1 LKGIW
6 IFQDE
11 LQKSHRR
18 EYFDKSRGYITRQ
31 ERDAEIAENRAS
43 RRHHPYGRQQ
53 QQQLPH
59 MQQHQLHI
67 QDSFPLQA
75 GLRIRIHFIRIRI
88 QHFRLNIDPDQ
99 DSIRIWIQFGSMAL
113 KIEGKKL
120 QLKKLKNTFYLSLG
134 LRKERPSYRRC
145 VQISKEAIQHFK
157 T

>member
-31 ERDAEIAENRAS
+31 ERDAEIAENRAN

-59 MQQHQLHI
+59 MQQQQMQQHQLHI

-75 GLRIRIHFIRIRI
+75 GLRIRIHFFRIRIQI
-88 QHFRLNIDPDQ
+88 QHFRLNTDPDP
-99 DSIRIWIQFGSMAL
+99 
-113 KIEGKKL
+113 
-120 QLKKLKNTFYLSLG
+120 G
-134 LRKERPSYRRC
+134 L
-145 VQISKEAIQHFK
+145 
-157 T
+157 